1 MIALRNAKKS
11 YKTHHNRRV
20 ILDDVSITLPAGHS
34 IGIFGANG
42 AGKSTLVRLIA
53 GVETLDSGSI
63 RREGSVSFPLGFGG
77 TFHPHLSGRENV
89 RFLARV
95 YGTEEAEVIDYV
107 EEFAELG
114 NYFRE
119 PVETY
124 SSGMLSRLAFAT
136 CLAIS
141 FDLYLIDE
149 VTAVGDGKFRRKCL
163 EAFEARAS
171 IADVII
177 VSHDEGTIRAW
188 CDMAAV
194 LNGGKIELFADLNEA
209 IERHR
214 QRLFNPLIETIR
226 QPQGHGGP
234 DGQ

>member
-1 MIALRNAKKS
+1 MITLRHARKS
-11 YKTHHNRRV
+11 YKTHNQRRV
-20 ILDDVSITLPAGHS
+20 ILDDVSIALPAGHS

-53 GVETLDSGSI
+53 GVETLDAGSI

-89 RFLARV
+89 RFLARI
-95 YGTEEAEVIDYV
+95 YGTDAAEAIDYV
-107 EEFAELG
+107 ERFAELG
-114 NYFRE
+114 GYFRE
-119 PVETY
+119 PVESY
-124 SSGMLSRLAFAT
+124 SSGMLSRLAFGA

-149 VTAVGDGKFRRKCL
+149 VTAVGDGAFRRKCL

-171 IADVII
+171 TSDVMI

-188 CDMAAV
+188 CDKAAV
-194 LNGGKIELFADLNEA
+194 LDHGRLDLFDDIGEA

-214 QRLFNPLIETIR
+214 QRLRAPSLETIP
-226 QPQGHGGP
+226 QPQTLGT
-234 DGQ
+234 

>member
-1 MIALRNAKKS
+1 MIVLRNAQKS
-11 YKTHHNRRV
+11 YKTYDSQRV
-20 ILDDVSITLPAGHS
+20 ILDDVSITLPGGHS

-63 RREGSVSFPLGFGG
+63 MREGSVSFPLGFGG
-77 TFHPHLSGRENV
+77 TFHPHLTGRENV

-95 YGTEEAEVIDYV
+95 YGTDEAEAIDYV
-107 EEFAELG
+107 ERFAELG

-124 SSGMLSRLAFAT
+124 SSGMLSRLAFGA

-149 VTAVGDGKFRRKCL
+149 VTAVGDGEFRRKCL

-171 IADVII
+171 VADVII
-177 VSHDEGTIRAW
+177 VSHDEATIRAW

-194 LNGGKIELFADLNEA
+194 LDRGKIELFEDVNEA
-209 IERHR
+209 IYRHR
-214 QRLFNPLIETIR
+214 ERLQKPSIEIVP
-226 QPQGHGGP
+226 QPKA
-234 DGQ
+234 DGAQNE